1 MRIDGASLIPR
12 RNLTTQLLRLGLP
25 AGATQA
31 IFSMSMVFVQALANS
46 MGYQV
51 VTCTTAVMRIDGF
64 AMMPNFTFG
73 MAIAT
78 FVGQNIGANNGP
90 GSRGTKDILNKS
102 YCLIH
107 AGGLIDDIRQNR

>member
-1 MRIDGASLIPR
+1 
-12 RNLTTQLLRLGLP
+12 
-25 AGATQA
+25 
-31 IFSMSMVFVQALANS
+31 MSMVFVQALANS

-78 FVGQNIGANNGP
+78 FVGQNIGGRTEWTV
-90 GSRGTKDILNKS
+90 STRGRRTS
-102 YCLIH
+102 
-107 AGGLIDDIRQNR
+107 